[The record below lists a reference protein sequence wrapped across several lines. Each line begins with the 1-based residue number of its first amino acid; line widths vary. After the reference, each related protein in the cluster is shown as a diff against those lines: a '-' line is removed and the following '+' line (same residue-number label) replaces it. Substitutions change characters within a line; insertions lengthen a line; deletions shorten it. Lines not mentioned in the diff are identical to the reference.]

1 MGRKKGKSKELQ
13 MLDDCIPVP
22 YEPAALKRRPRGMTK
37 EEWEI
42 YKPRPG
48 SIMWGIL
55 AGLEGVNEYN
65 PHNISHCP
73 KPRKMP
79 K

>member
-13 MLDDCIPVP
+13 MLDDCVPVP
-22 YEPAALKRRPRGMTK
+22 YEPAALKRKPRHMTK

-42 YKPRPG
+42 HKPRPG
-48 SIMWGIL
+48 SVQWNVY
-55 AGLEGVNEYN
+55 AAWEGVNEYH
-65 PHNISHCP
+65 PHDISHCP
-73 KPRKMP
+73 KLRKMP